1 MDLVQHG
8 GVHRVTHLFI
18 TLRPALKMNSAKTLV
33 LLLIF
38 TAFFDASAGEDRP
51 LQAQR
56 PSPRQDVA
64 RRVFAEHP
72 EMSRQNR
79 RESILKGI
87 IEMGMTPYEAK
98 LAGGE
103 FSYKVISDSAIW
115 VPNAD
120 PIKVMWTQSI
130 RPDESR
136 IWMTFWN
143 TSQFETAMDR
153 TFTVYFVD
161 GKAQSITQPKE

>member
-1 MDLVQHG
+1 MAACIESL
-8 GVHRVTHLFI
+8 TLLI
-18 TLRPALKMNSAKTLV
+18 TPRLAPNMNSKKTLI
-33 LLLIF
+33 LLMIV

-56 PSPRQDVA
+56 QSLRQDLA

-72 EMSRQNR
+72 EMSREDR
-79 RESILKGI
+79 RESILKGRI
-87 IEMGMTPYEAK
+87 DIGMTPYEAK

-103 FSYKVISDSAIW
+103 FSYKVISESAIW

-136 IWMTFWN
+136 IWMTFRN
-143 TSQFETAMDR
+143 TSQFATTMDR

-161 GKAQSITQPKE
+161 GKAQNITQRKE